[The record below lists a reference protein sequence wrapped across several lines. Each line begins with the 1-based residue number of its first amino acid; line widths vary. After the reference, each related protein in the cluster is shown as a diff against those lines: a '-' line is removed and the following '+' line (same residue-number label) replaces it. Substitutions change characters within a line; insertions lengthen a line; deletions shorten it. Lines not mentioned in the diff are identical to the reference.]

1 MNKGKYVIVFIML
14 IAFITGCSF
23 ENNERYDN
31 KNTKKETNINKT
43 VSEFKKDNDDIG
55 KIVLINGKKI
65 NLDNVF
71 KYEDI
76 VSLNEDELSI
86 LRNSIYAKYGYK
98 FKTSKYKDY
107 FSKYNWYESKYDDV
121 NAYLTLSDLK
131 NIDLILKL
139 EKNFN
144 ILSDKLTDVEKEF
157 IGFWNRGAG
166 VGAGYSDRYRF
177 YNDRSF
183 KFSISTM
190 IFDER
195 INTIEGKW
203 FILKDKLFLQIERK
217 GIISGG
223 QIIDATNP
231 GSASEKEIVGGKY
244 EIQEVNPPEIKIL
257 TLDFKSEKIEKE
269 YAFGV
274 LIDDMDFYRLSKNP
288 KFAIDEEIF

>member
-1 MNKGKYVIVFIML
+1 MNKEKYVIVFIML

-23 ENNERYDN
+23 ENNEKHDN
-31 KNTKKETNINKT
+31 KNTKKESNITKT
-43 VSEFKKDNDDIG
+43 VSELKKENEDIG
-55 KIVLINGKKI
+55 KIVFINGKKI
-65 NLDNVF
+65 NLDNIF

-76 VSLNEDELSI
+76 VSLNEDEISI

-98 FKTSKYKDY
+98 FKTSKYKNY
-107 FSKYNWYESKYDDV
+107 FSKYDWYEPKYDDV
-121 NAYLTLSDLK
+121 NTYLTLSDLK

-144 ILSDKLTDVEKEF
+144 NLSDKLTDVEKEF
-157 IGFWNRGAG
+157 IGFWNLGAG

-190 IFDER
+190 VFDER
-195 INTIEGKW
+195 TNNVEGKW
-203 FILKDKLFLQIERK
+203 FILKDRLFLQIKRK
-217 GIISGG
+217 GIITEG
-223 QIIDATNP
+223 QLVDATHP

-244 EIQEVNPPEIKIL
+244 KIQEVNPPEIKIL
-257 TLDFKSEKIEKE
+257 TLDFESEKIEKE

-274 LIDDMDFYRLSKNP
+274 LINDMDFYRLSQDP
-288 KFAIDEEIF
+288 YFDTD

>member
-1 MNKGKYVIVFIML
+1 ML

-23 ENNERYDN
+23 ENNEKHDN
-31 KNTKKETNINKT
+31 KNTKKESNITKT
-43 VSEFKKDNDDIG
+43 VSELKKENEDIG
-55 KIVLINGKKI
+55 KIVFINGKKI
-65 NLDNVF
+65 NLDNIF

-76 VSLNEDELSI
+76 VSLNEDEISI

-98 FKTSKYKDY
+98 FKTSKYKNY
-107 FSKYNWYESKYDDV
+107 FSKYDWYEPKYDDV
-121 NAYLTLSDLK
+121 NTYLTLSDLK

-144 ILSDKLTDVEKEF
+144 NLSDKLTDVEKEF
-157 IGFWNRGAG
+157 IGFWNLGAG

-190 IFDER
+190 VFDER
-195 INTIEGKW
+195 INNVEGKW
-203 FILKDKLFLQIERK
+203 FILKDRLFLQIKRK
-217 GIISGG
+217 GIITEG
-223 QIIDATNP
+223 QLVDATHP

-244 EIQEVNPPEIKIL
+244 KIQEVNPPEIKIL
-257 TLDFKSEKIEKE
+257 TLDFESEKIEKE

-274 LIDDMDFYRLSKNP
+274 LIDDMDFYRLSQDP
-288 KFAIDEEIF
+288 YFDTD